1 LGLEGTPPSKADRR
15 VGNGRSPS
23 WGADASASSDPPE
36 TGGALPGSG
45 EQVSDAARNPDAA
58 RNSDAAVGEILQGED
73 LREVS
78 ENGVLEHLKE
88 KGARRECPNGER
100 TNGERSKCE
109 ASRAGEGLL
118 GSAGGGRESGV
129 NAPMQEGSRVGA
141 AHESPFPTTSQNLH
155 ENPHLSSAPQFR
167 NGTSRPAGS
176 SQTETDSPNTFE
188 MDGCDWLGG
197 LRVPRTRWALN
208 KAAREG
214 RGPLSLSSVKKRAAE
229 REGIHTEKRR
239 KAAVP
244 KEKVT
249 IDLTAASR
257 GDELAYMA
265 VVEKLPAPGVVRLD

>member
-1 LGLEGTPPSKADRR
+1 
-15 VGNGRSPS
+15 
-23 WGADASASSDPPE
+23 
-36 TGGALPGSG
+36 
-45 EQVSDAARNPDAA
+45 
-58 RNSDAAVGEILQGED
+58 VGEILRGED

-78 ENGVLEHLKE
+78 ENGALKHLRQ
-88 KGARRECPNGER
+88 KGPRSPDCGCPNGDH
-100 TNGERSKCE
+100 TNGERSDGK

-118 GSAGGGRESGV
+118 GSAGGGRESSV
-129 NAPMQEGSRVGA
+129 NASTREGSRVGA

-155 ENPHLSSAPQFR
+155 ENPHPSSAPQFR
-167 NGTSRPAGS
+167 NGTSHPAEA
-176 SQTETDSPNTFE
+176 SQTETDSPDTDWAFE
-188 MDGCDWLGG
+188 MSAYDWLGG
-197 LRVPRTRWALN
+197 LRVPRTRGALN

-214 RGPLSLSSVKKRAAE
+214 RGPLSLSSLKKRAAE